1 MSASAPTEPGGA
13 LGTIEPPANLFK
25 TLGLTDLIF
34 FGVTSILGTGT
45 TNLVGHAVAAGGS
58 LFPAHI
64 AGSLALLLGS
74 SKTYA
79 DAAAHF
85 KTNDAEAR
93 LVEQEIG
100 PAGRSLATA
109 SIVGCNIASVA
120 IGLIFITRL
129 FFPTASS
136 MFQIMLAIQLAIVLV
151 IVGLYGIE
159 INKTII
165 SSIGALCIGLF
176 GMLSIIA
183 AYSYVGGGHHLQN
196 LSTALTS
203 SFDPLRAFLY
213 FFFILAGFDVLIKF
227 TEETVDEAALPT
239 AFYGSNIISAVLLL
253 GICFAFVLF
262 VPLRGARNFDNTF
275 GAIAKGIW
283 GDSEAEIVKWF
294 SAAFILIGGL
304 VIYISNSRYIYSA
317 LKGTAGEGWRELNSA
332 AAPWKIL
339 LGSGAAI
346 IGLLVVNNIDKLVA
360 LADLFLVAVLA
371 AVSWSAARMHL
382 KEGRRPWVEALTTLG
397 LFGVGGLSLRQLF
410 AGDKHPGY
418 SVAHGG

>member
-1 MSASAPTEPGGA
+1 MATAAATAAAAAAEPIKPGQHA
-13 LGTIEPPANLFK
+13 LYK

-34 FGVTSILGTGT
+34 FGVTSILGTGS
-45 TNLVGHAVAAGGS
+45 TNLVGHAVAAS
-58 LFPAHI
+58 NNQFPLHI

-100 PAGRSLATA
+100 KTGRALTTA
-109 SIVGCNIASVA
+109 SIIACNIVSVA

-129 FFPTASS
+129 FFPEASS

-151 IVGLYGIE
+151 IIGLYGIE
-159 INKTII
+159 LNKTIVD
-165 SSIGALCIGLF
+165 SIGALSIGLF
-176 GMLSIIA
+176 GMLSLIA
-183 AYSYVGGGHHLQN
+183 VYSYFNGSQHLQN
-196 LSTALTS
+196 VNISLAT
-203 SFDPLRAFLY
+203 SFDPARAFLY

-227 TEETVDEAALPT
+227 TEETVDEANVARS
-239 AFYGSNIISAVLLL
+239 FYGSNALSALLLL

-283 GDSEAEIVKWF
+283 GDAEAEVVKWF
-294 SAAFILIGGL
+294 AAAFVLIGGL
-304 VIYISNSRYIYSA
+304 VIYISTSRYIYSN
-317 LKGTAGEGWRELNSA
+317 LKGTVAEGWRELNAA

-339 LGSGAAI
+339 LGVGGAI
-346 IGLLVVNNIDKLVA
+346 IATLLINNIDKLVA
-360 LADLFLVAVLA
+360 LADLFLVAVLV
-371 AVSWSAARMHL
+371 AVSWSAARMHI
-382 KEGRRPWVEALTTLG
+382 KEGRKPWVEVATTLG
-397 LFGVGGLSLRQLF
+397 LFGVGGISIHQLF
-410 AGDKHPGY
+410 TKKGHPGY
-418 SVAHGG
+418 SVAT

>member
-1 MSASAPTEPGGA
+1 MSASSMTPPLMQTQTPT
-13 LGTIEPPANLFK
+13 NLFK

-34 FGVTSILGTGT
+34 FGLTSILGTGT
-45 TNLVGHAVAAGGS
+45 TNLVGHAIAAGGNQ
-58 LFPAHI
+58 FPAHI

-100 PAGRSLATA
+100 PTGRSLATA
-109 SIVGCNIASVA
+109 SIIGCNIASVA

-129 FFPTASS
+129 FFPTASNV
-136 MFQIMLAIQLAIVLV
+136 FQIMLAIQLAIVLV
-151 IVGLYGIE
+151 IVGIYGIE

-183 AYSYVGGGHHLQN
+183 AYSYAGGHHLQN
-196 LSTALTS
+196 LSTSLTT

-283 GDSEAEIVKWF
+283 GDTEAEIVKWF

-317 LKGTAGEGWRELNSA
+317 LKGTSGEGWRELNAA

-339 LGSGAAI
+339 LGSSAAI
-346 IGLLVVNNIDKLVA
+346 IGLLIINNIDKLVA
-360 LADLFLVAVLA
+360 IADLCLVAILA

-382 KEGRRPWVEALTTLG
+382 KEGKKPWIESLTTLG
-397 LFGVGGLSLRQLF
+397 LFGVGGLSLHQLF